1 MRAVTW
7 TQVAQYIVLIIA
19 FVVPVVWLSVQQTGN
34 PVPQVSYR
42 YQLATVG
49 AREQVLIA
57 DAGEQSVRA
66 IFRQQVLDLEG
77 KLAEPER
84 RYACSVKR
92 QRHWWHG
99 SAPRVQK

>member
-34 PVPQVSYR
+34 PVTQVSYR
-42 YQLATVG
+42 YKLAAVG

-57 DAGEQSVRA
+57 DAG
-66 IFRQQVLDLEG
+66 
-77 KLAEPER
+77 
-84 RYACSVKR
+84 
-92 QRHWWHG
+92 
-99 SAPRVQK
+99 